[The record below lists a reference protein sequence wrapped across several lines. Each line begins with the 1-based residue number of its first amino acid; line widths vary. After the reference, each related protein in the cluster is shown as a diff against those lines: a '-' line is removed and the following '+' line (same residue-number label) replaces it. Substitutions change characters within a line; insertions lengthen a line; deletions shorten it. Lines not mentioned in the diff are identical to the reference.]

1 MGVTFILLAIA
12 PQKRCFCDVYFE
24 EGVGIRPISL
34 LSMQVADAMKYIE
47 ERHLIHRDLAARNVL
62 VDSIKL
68 CKVADFGL
76 ARIVDDDEYS
86 PANGKR
92 ICNG

>member
-1 MGVTFILLAIA
+1 
-12 PQKRCFCDVYFE
+12 
-24 EGVGIRPISL
+24 
-34 LSMQVADAMKYIE
+34 MQVAAGMAYIE

-62 VDSIKL
+62 MDSEKM

-92 ICNG
+92 ICNGWCLGPQHTGHFV